1 MCLLTRRSGRQTVL
15 PGPVTSDGP
24 KTTPGLRIRSVPRR
38 SHNKLSVPHNLER
51 CSKGKQREVPQFLRL
66 MFGKI
71 NPNLSERAEG
81 LLSYWNN
88 FTSKAT
94 INNFAFAKE
103 FIKTKGLHEGQAQ
116 IRGKQIGFDNK
127 IMMSEFL
134 LKQKNV

>member
-1 MCLLTRRSGRQTVL
+1 MKDSMY
-15 PGPVTSDGP
+15 
-24 KTTPGLRIRSVPRR
+24 
-38 SHNKLSVPHNLER
+38 NKFENSLWNE
-51 CSKGKQREVPQFLRL
+51 KQRLEL
-66 MFGKI
+66 FGKI